1 MSKQYAVIGLGRFG
15 FEVALWLSKHHFQ
28 VIAIDSDR
36 ELVQKISNDVDNAM
50 CFDSTN
56 ETALRDA
63 RVDEIDVVVCAIGDN
78 HVQNNILTTALL
90 KQIGVKKI
98 ISRASTE
105 LHARI
110 LRIVGATEVVN
121 PECEM
126 GRRTA
131 QTIATPGLT
140 DLISISDGAVIA
152 ELKVPG
158 SFVGKSMIEL
168 RIRSRYGVNVI
179 GIRRPVAVKDS
190 EKLIEQGEELPKT
203 FLLSLP
209 PEDSFQP
216 DDILVI
222 AGTEEDVKKI
232 AELK

>member
-1 MSKQYAVIGLGRFG
+1 
-15 FEVALWLSKHHFQ
+15 
-28 VIAIDSDR
+28 
-36 ELVQKISNDVDNAM
+36 
-50 CFDSTN
+50 
-56 ETALRDA
+56 
-63 RVDEIDVVVCAIGDN
+63 
-78 HVQNNILTTALL
+78 
-90 KQIGVKKI
+90 
-98 ISRASTE
+98 
-105 LHARI
+105 
-110 LRIVGATEVVN
+110 
-121 PECEM
+121 
-126 GRRTA
+126 
-131 QTIATPGLT
+131 
-140 DLISISDGAVIA
+140 
-152 ELKVPG
+152 
-158 SFVGKSMIEL
+158 MIEL